1 MKSLLA
7 TFALLPLL
15 IACSTTKQ
23 TEPLLNTVNI
33 GVLEGT
39 RLDDW
44 RLLANDN
51 QGIAGKV
58 ITLPYA
64 QLLNELALGNLDL
77 VVGIPETKEVADLFP
92 HNSVVVAS
100 RRFDYLVFKDDTR
113 RLNEY
118 VFERSFLNQVKRL
131 GYVASGESGVVNDL
145 VMPEAKI
152 HQTYVACESM
162 VQCHAWLINKEID
175 AIYTDVDQVE
185 QVEMTQNFIA
195 AGFEKSIDFTLL
207 MNKKTLTE
215 NEQKTLENLFS
226 P

>member
-7 TFALLPLL
+7 TFVLLPLL
-15 IACSTTKQ
+15 MACTATKQ

-33 GVLEGT
+33 GVLEDT

-44 RLLANDN
+44 RLLANDS
-51 QGIAGKV
+51 QGIAGNV
-58 ITLPYA
+58 EMLPYE
-64 QLLNELALGNLDL
+64 QLLSELALGNLDL
-77 VVGIPETKEVADLFP
+77 VVGIPETKDVADIFP

-113 RLNEY
+113 KLNEY

-175 AIYTDVDQVE
+175 AIYTDVDLID
-185 QVEMTQNFIA
+185 QVEMNQDLVA
-195 AGFEKSIDFTLL
+195 VGFETSIDFTLL
-207 MNKKTLTE
+207 MNKKTLTD